1 MLEKKQLFY
10 QFSSVSSSRSQTFP
24 ELFPHYQVCTVFFIA
39 WQKIEN
45 KLTGSSFLSDWILVS
60 ESDNRVDWHFFPEY
74 IKEKSVEFCVYLV
87 VLEQVEQ
94 VGRRGL
100 VEKESLKEIVATPSL
115 WSMMPGELFGLD
127 WKVGSQR
134 IVFRF
139 FGEGDFQPPDSSAKN
154 AIE

>member
-1 MLEKKQLFY
+1 M
-10 QFSSVSSSRSQTFP
+10 
-24 ELFPHYQVCTVFFIA
+24 
-39 WQKIEN
+39 
-45 KLTGSSFLSDWILVS
+45 
-60 ESDNRVDWHFFPEY
+60 
-74 IKEKSVEFCVYLV
+74 

-127 WKVGSQR
+127 RKVGSQR

-139 FGEGDFQPPDSSAKN
+139 FGEGEFQPPDSSAKN